1 MIEWT
6 FLVNSALDA
15 SRPLAHLLQYLAGMH
30 SESIFPVLYFRSQN
44 FYSNWVFALVQLF
57 VGLAARRRQEWV
69 IPSMGVCLGALFVL
83 AWARVLR

>member
-30 SESIFPVLYFRSQN
+30 SESLFPVLYFRSQN

-57 VGLAARRRQEWV
+57 VQAAQQV
-69 IPSMGVCLGALFVL
+69 HSGALGPQFREP
-83 AWARVLR
+83 AREAQRQQHEGQ